1 MNSKIIIAIVAVA
14 IVAVA
19 GVALFMMNNN
29 SSDVPSNGILYDGN
43 GGKLS
48 NGETTYKSD
57 TTHVETCA
65 FERDGYHWTIWN
77 TKADGSGTD
86 YSENSIAPA
95 KTRLYAQWSNT
106 NVIFGDN
113 DNTGYISISVA
124 DSNGSNEVNIDDGY
138 ASISSDA
145 IFIIKPQT
153 GVTLKVYVDGQ
164 SVIAEK
170 ADGKKHIQYLTGIAG
185 ISFENGEI
193 KDGAAVFKIKQTV
206 SNQNVF
212 LSCLSSSVSDV
223 MDIHGSKEAPTD
235 VMTFSLGVSKTGGID
250 INNTGS
256 VQVGELAK
264 IYVKAVKSGS
274 TISYDGED
282 TITIT
287 VSEKKYEITIS
298 FKNGG
303 ELTGVTIDGDTAIIS
318 FTYEDDKDPSFNR
331 LISVGN

>member
-19 GVALFMMNNN
+19 GVVLFTMNNN
-29 SSDVPSNGILYDGN
+29 SSDIPSNGILYDGN

-57 TTHVETCA
+57 TTHVDTCA
-65 FERDGYHWTIWN
+65 FLRDGYHWVVWN
-77 TKADGSGTD
+77 TKADGTGTD

-95 KTRLYAQWSNT
+95 KTRLYAQWSNANTFFGT
-106 NVIFGDN
+106 NDHR
-113 DNTGYISISVA
+113 DYISIFVG
-124 DSNGSNEVNIDDGY
+124 DSNGGKEVNIDNGY
-138 ASISSDA
+138 ASLSSTA
-145 IFIIKPQT
+145 LFIIKPQT
-153 GVTLKVYVDGQ
+153 GVTLKMHVDGQ

-170 ADGKKHIQYLTGIAG
+170 TDRNADIQYSTGISG
-185 ISFENGEI
+185 ISFENGKI
-193 KDGAAVFKIKQTV
+193 RDDGAAVFDIKQTV
-206 SNQNVF
+206 FNQNVILNCMSTSGF
-212 LSCLSSSVSDV
+212 DV
-223 MDIHGSKEAPTD
+223 LDVHGTKEVPTD

-274 TISYDGED
+274 TISYDGEN

-287 VSEKKYEITIS
+287 VSEKKYDITIS

-318 FTYEDDKDPSFNR
+318 FTYDDDKDPSFTRIIN
-331 LISVGN
+331 NN

>member
-1 MNSKIIIAIVAVA
+1 MNSKIIIAIVAVV

-19 GVALFMMNNN
+19 GVALIMMNNN
-29 SSDVPSNGILYDGN
+29 GDDVPSNGILYDGN

-57 TTHVETCA
+57 STHVETCA
-65 FERDGYHWTIWN
+65 FERDGYHWTVWN

-95 KTRLYAQWSNT
+95 KTRLYAQWSDANI
-106 NVIFGDN
+106 IFGDN
-113 DNTGYISISVA
+113 DNTGYISIFVA

-153 GVTLKVYVDGQ
+153 GVTLKMHVDGKGI
-164 SVIAEK
+164 IAEK
-170 ADGKKHIQYLTGIAG
+170 TDGKRYIQYSTGITG

-212 LSCLSSSVSDV
+212 LSCLSSSVTDV
-223 MDIHGSKEAPTD
+223 LDIGGTRDVPTD

-256 VQVGELAK
+256 IQVGELAK

-274 TISYDGED
+274 TISYDGEN
-282 TITIT
+282 TIKIT
-287 VSEKKYEITIS
+287 VSEKEYDITIS

-318 FTYEDDKDPSFNR
+318 FTYDSDKDPSFIR
-331 LISVGN
+331 IISNN